1 MGGFGTGAVL
11 SAFTLPTLRSLY
23 QRHKILASATLIY
36 GIFLLLFTR
45 FQYELILLPITIVG
59 GYSWAAIVSTM
70 NSAAQAVFSP
80 AIRARALSVYSM
92 CFYGALTLGSLTWG
106 KIAALINIKIAFI
119 IAGSFMVINA
129 LYILIRRKVA
139 EKEQRSVE
147 HTSSDIARE

>member
-1 MGGFGTGAVL
+1 M
-11 SAFTLPTLRSLY
+11 
-23 QRHKILASATLIY
+23 
-36 GIFLLLFTR
+36 
-45 FQYELILLPITIVG
+45 
-59 GYSWAAIVSTM
+59 
-70 NSAAQAVFSP
+70 
-80 AIRARALSVYSM
+80 
-92 CFYGALTLGSLTWG
+92 GSLTWG